1 MAVNDVKVLGSW
13 SSPYVIRTRIA
24 LNLKQV
30 DYQFLQETFGAG
42 KSELLLK
49 SNPVYKKIPV
59 LIHNDKPVCESLI
72 IVQYVDEVFNGPSIS
87 ILPSDPYDR
96 ALARFWA
103 AYVDDKW
110 FASMQGIAAGKTD
123 QEKKTAMEGVSTGLE
138 LLEDAFQ
145 KLSKGKGF
153 FGGETIGYLDIAVGS
168 CLGWLRVAEKLSGT
182 TFIDETKMS
191 GLYGW
196 AERFCSAPAV
206 KDLIPET
213 EKLLEFIKMVFA
225 KMNSA
230 ALK

>member
-1 MAVNDVKVLGSW
+1 MAAASDVKVLGSW

-24 LNLKQV
+24 LNLKNI
-30 DYQFLQETFGAG
+30 DYQFLQETFGTG

-59 LIHNDKPVCESLI
+59 LIHNGKPVCESLI
-72 IVQYVDEVFNGPSIS
+72 IVQYVDEVFTGPS

-145 KLSKGKGF
+145 KLRQGKGF

-182 TFIDETKMS
+182 TFIDEIKTP

-196 AERFCSAPAV
+196 ADRFCSAPAV
-206 KDLIPET
+206 KDLIPVT

-225 KMNSA
+225 KMSA
-230 ALK
+230 SALK